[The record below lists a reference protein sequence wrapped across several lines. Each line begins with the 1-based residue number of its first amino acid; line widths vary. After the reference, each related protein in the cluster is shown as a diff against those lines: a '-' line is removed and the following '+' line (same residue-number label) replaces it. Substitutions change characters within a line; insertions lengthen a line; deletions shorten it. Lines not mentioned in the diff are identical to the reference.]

1 MAHLVYPVYGGDDMP
16 YEPSYLRM
24 VFESRKD
31 AVKYIKELQE
41 KEEELVDEENKYSNE
56 ESNWISWYYFSY
68 NIDFCELEEG
78 TEEYNNAVEDIITH
92 FNITKDY
99 FQKVINRSYY
109 TRQRYYIGSEI
120 LFFPKKD

>member
-24 VFESRKD
+24 VFESRED

-41 KEEELVDEENKYSNE
+41 KEEDFANEENKYSGE
-56 ESNWISWYYFSY
+56 ESDWISWYYYSHD
-68 NIDFCELEEG
+68 IDFYGLEEG
-78 TEEYNNAVEDIITH
+78 TEEYNNAVEEIVKH

-109 TRQRYYIGSEI
+109 TKQRYYIGSEI
-120 LFFPKKD
+120 PFFPKKD